1 MKIGLNVDENLKTLF
16 DEISSL
22 EYLDIEVD
30 ECKLD
35 DIDIIIIDTRKEKLN
50 EYLTKYKQKGILII
64 ALVGEEDIH
73 KMRELFL
80 SGLIDDCIV
89 RKDIFRVEESIAKF
103 LSQGKKYD
111 IFYLSDTFKKGV
123 YKFSE
128 VNYITYSSVNRRVEF
143 HLVNSEIFDVKK
155 SFSEIEE
162 RIKNVNN
169 FYKLDRSTI
178 INLNLIQILDF
189 KEEQIIFKN
198 KEYIYTSK
206 IKLKELENN
215 YLKDKKW
222 NFLIF

>member
-64 ALVGEEDIH
+64 ALVGEEDIY

-103 LSQGKKYD
+103 LSQGKNM
-111 IFYLSDTFKKGV
+111 IFFI
-123 YKFSE
+123 FQ
-128 VNYITYSSVNRRVEF
+128 I
-143 HLVNSEIFDVKK
+143 HLKRECI
-155 SFSEIEE
+155 
-162 RIKNVNN
+162 N
-169 FYKLDRSTI
+169 FQK
-178 INLNLIQILDF
+178 
-189 KEEQIIFKN
+189 
-198 KEYIYTSK
+198 
-206 IKLKELENN
+206 
-215 YLKDKKW
+215 
-222 NFLIF
+222 

>member
-64 ALVGEEDIH
+64 ALVGEEDIYI
-73 KMRELFL
+73 MRELFL

-143 HLVNSEIFDVKK
+143 HLINSEIFDVKK

>member
-1 MKIGLNVDENLKTLF
+1 
-16 DEISSL
+16 
-22 EYLDIEVD
+22 
-30 ECKLD
+30 
-35 DIDIIIIDTRKEKLN
+35 
-50 EYLTKYKQKGILII
+50 
-64 ALVGEEDIH
+64 
-73 KMRELFL
+73 MRELFL

-162 RIKNVNN
+162 RIKNVNS
-169 FYKLDRSTI
+169 D
-178 INLNLIQILDF
+178 
-189 KEEQIIFKN
+189 QIIFL
-198 KEYIYTSK
+198 YLHFCLSLQI
-206 IKLKELENN
+206 N
-215 YLKDKKW
+215 YP
-222 NFLIF
+222 

>member
-1 MKIGLNVDENLKTLF
+1 
-16 DEISSL
+16 
-22 EYLDIEVD
+22 
-30 ECKLD
+30 
-35 DIDIIIIDTRKEKLN
+35 
-50 EYLTKYKQKGILII
+50 
-64 ALVGEEDIH
+64 
-73 KMRELFL
+73 MRELFL

-143 HLVNSEIFDVKK
+143 HLINSEIFDVKK

>member
-64 ALVGEEDIH
+64 ALVGEEDIY

-80 SGLIDDCIV
+80 SRLIDDCIV

-143 HLVNSEIFDVKK
+143 HLINSEIFDVKK

-178 INLNLIQILDF
+178 INLSLIQILDF

>member
-64 ALVGEEDIH
+64 ALVGEEDID

-143 HLVNSEIFDVKK
+143 HLINSEIFDVKK

>member
-64 ALVGEEDIH
+64 ALVGEEDIY

-80 SGLIDDCIV
+80 SRLIDDCIV

-178 INLNLIQILDF
+178 INLSLIQILDF

>member
-64 ALVGEEDIH
+64 ALVGEEDIY

-103 LSQGKKYD
+103 LSQGKNM
-111 IFYLSDTFKKGV
+111 IFFI
-123 YKFSE
+123 FQ
-128 VNYITYSSVNRRVEF
+128 I
-143 HLVNSEIFDVKK
+143 HLKRACI
-155 SFSEIEE
+155 
-162 RIKNVNN
+162 N
-169 FYKLDRSTI
+169 FQK
-178 INLNLIQILDF
+178 
-189 KEEQIIFKN
+189 
-198 KEYIYTSK
+198 
-206 IKLKELENN
+206 
-215 YLKDKKW
+215 
-222 NFLIF
+222 

>member
-1 MKIGLNVDENLKTLF
+1 M
-16 DEISSL
+16 
-22 EYLDIEVD
+22 
-30 ECKLD
+30 
-35 DIDIIIIDTRKEKLN
+35 
-50 EYLTKYKQKGILII
+50 
-64 ALVGEEDIH
+64 
-73 KMRELFL
+73 
-80 SGLIDDCIV
+80 

-178 INLNLIQILDF
+178 INLSLIQILDF

>member
-1 MKIGLNVDENLKTLF
+1 
-16 DEISSL
+16 
-22 EYLDIEVD
+22 
-30 ECKLD
+30 
-35 DIDIIIIDTRKEKLN
+35 
-50 EYLTKYKQKGILII
+50 
-64 ALVGEEDIH
+64 
-73 KMRELFL
+73 MRELFL

-178 INLNLIQILDF
+178 INLSLIQILDF

>member
-1 MKIGLNVDENLKTLF
+1 
-16 DEISSL
+16 
-22 EYLDIEVD
+22 
-30 ECKLD
+30 
-35 DIDIIIIDTRKEKLN
+35 
-50 EYLTKYKQKGILII
+50 
-64 ALVGEEDIH
+64 
-73 KMRELFL
+73 MRELFL

-178 INLNLIQILDF
+178 TNLNLIQILDF

>member
-64 ALVGEEDIH
+64 ALVGEEDIY

-80 SGLIDDCIV
+80 SGFIDDCIV

>member
-1 MKIGLNVDENLKTLF
+1 
-16 DEISSL
+16 
-22 EYLDIEVD
+22 
-30 ECKLD
+30 
-35 DIDIIIIDTRKEKLN
+35 
-50 EYLTKYKQKGILII
+50 
-64 ALVGEEDIH
+64 
-73 KMRELFL
+73 MRELFL

>member
-22 EYLDIEVD
+22 EYLDIEAD

-64 ALVGEEDIH
+64 ALVGEEDIY

-143 HLVNSEIFDVKK
+143 HLVNSEIFDVKDRK
-155 SFSEIEE
+155 S
-162 RIKNVNN
+162 VV
-169 FYKLDRSTI
+169 
-178 INLNLIQILDF
+178 
-189 KEEQIIFKN
+189 
-198 KEYIYTSK
+198 
-206 IKLKELENN
+206 
-215 YLKDKKW
+215 
-222 NFLIF
+222 

>member
-1 MKIGLNVDENLKTLF
+1 M
-16 DEISSL
+16 
-22 EYLDIEVD
+22 
-30 ECKLD
+30 
-35 DIDIIIIDTRKEKLN
+35 
-50 EYLTKYKQKGILII
+50 
-64 ALVGEEDIH
+64 
-73 KMRELFL
+73 
-80 SGLIDDCIV
+80 

-178 INLNLIQILDF
+178 TNLNLIQILDF